1 MAGTSYKSMLYAGG
15 RTNGLVGIVYTVV
28 LILLLALVWRGLK
41 AMDETSFYRDTLQ
54 QATLSMESTLR
65 ALGEITLTDGASA
78 SRAAARSS
86 LAAFE
91 QATTQFEAL
100 GVAAATREQA
110 AALQSGLAI
119 FLNESAHVPGIVGSP
134 LAAKLGK
141 LFSDGTEL
149 AKVLS
154 KESQAARENAA
165 RVAQITRLLTLVAGF
180 IILFATLAL
189 FYQFYRSITK
199 PLGDAARIAN
209 TIAAGDLTL
218 TIDKPKGGAV
228 QGLFRALTE
237 MRGEL
242 AKVVG
247 NVRASAVTTAD
258 SARKINDANTDLSQ
272 RTEEQAASLEQTA
285 ATMQQLTST
294 VAQNTRNA
302 EHANQLAGE
311 TRSVAEKGGA
321 AVEQVVSTMGRISAS
336 ASKITEFSSLI
347 DSIAFQTNILALN
360 AAVEAA
366 RAGEQGRGFAVVATE
381 VRSLAQKSATAA
393 KEIKSLIDAS
403 LAEVAA
409 GTQVAENAGATM
421 RQVVESVRQ
430 LTDIMGDIAQELA
443 DCQGHGMAG
452 LGKRERAV
460 HALHAELAVQ
470 LLGQRFGLGIEQ
482 DVAGELA
489 RRGSFGRGH
498 LETFE
503 NRGAAT
509 PCKGLRARSGL
520 LADPVSARK
529 LDARRFDRLRRLN
542 PLASWSII
550 AIMLD
555 IIEKTHE
562 HIQRRR
568 RQKWSARAH

>member
-1 MAGTSYKSMLYAGG
+1 MAGTSYKSMLFAGG

-430 LTDIMGDIAQELA
+430 LTDIMGDIAQASREQNTGISQVGITVTQLEGVTHSNANLVQQNA
-443 DCQGHGMAG
+443 DAAEALSAEAERLVASMSVFKLRDDEGHHQSMAA
-452 LGKRERAV
+452 KAAPAAIFTAPPARITRS
-460 HALHAELAVQ
+460 
-470 LLGQRFGLGIEQ
+470 R
-482 DVAGELA
+482 VA
-489 RRGSFGRGH
+489 
-498 LETFE
+498 
-503 NRGAAT
+503 
-509 PCKGLRARSGL
+509 K
-520 LADPVSARK
+520 
-529 LDARRFDRLRRLN
+529 DARATSERLLPAGRPNKRGGDE
-542 PLASWSII
+542 WS
-550 AIMLD
+550 
-555 IIEKTHE
+555 EF
-562 HIQRRR
+562 
-568 RQKWSARAH
+568 